1 LNALEMGI
9 IVMRRSDFVFGL
21 GIAVLLSFVLT
32 KVGGTQARK
41 PTKPVV
47 EITTPAPRL
56 PNEELKKLQGVLETS
71 MGEIVI
77 EFYPEKAPAHVNYFV
92 NLAKSGF
99 YNGTTFHRVIL
110 RGIIQGG
117 DPLSKDPTK
126 RALYGTGGLRK
137 LKAEFNDVPHIRGT
151 VSAVLFP
158 GEPNSAGSQ
167 FFICV
172 SDQPSLNGQYTAWGH
187 VVEGMSVVDKI
198 SEVPA
203 DANQQA
209 KERVEIKKAYI
220 RPIPPIPFAEAT
232 KEEMKRFHVV
242 LDTNQGK
249 IELELYPEVAPEH
262 VRNFLKL
269 CKTGLYDNTSWHRVV
284 PGFVIQGGDLSTR
297 IPPVTPEKLSKL
309 LKNLQAEISEL
320 KHEKGTV
327 SMARGE
333 AMDSASTSFFICLAA
348 QPSLD
353 AKYTIFG
360 KVINGEDVIDK
371 ISAVPLVEQEKPKDR
386 INLIHAE
393 VIEQP

>member
-1 LNALEMGI
+1 MKRTFSRCV
-9 IVMRRSDFVFGL
+9 IV
-21 GIAVLLSFVLT
+21 SFVVVLSLSLFVT
-32 KVGGTQARK
+32 APAQTRK
-41 PTKPVV
+41 PG
-47 EITTPAPRL
+47 TPASNPTL
-56 PNEELKKLQGVLETS
+56 PVSSLSVEELKKLQAVLETS

-77 EFYPEKAPAHVNYFV
+77 EFFPEKAPNHVNYFTGLV
-92 NLAKSGF
+92 KSGF
-99 YNGTTFHRVIL
+99 YNGTAFHRVIL

-117 DPLSKDPTK
+117 DPLSKDPSK

-137 LKAEFNDVPHIRGT
+137 LKAEFNDISHERGI

-172 SDQPSLNGQYTAWGH
+172 SDQPSLNKQYTAWGH

-203 DANQQA
+203 DTNQMARQ
-209 KERVEIKKAYI
+209 RVEIKNAYL

-232 KEEMKRFHVV
+232 KEEMKKQHVV
-242 LDTNQGK
+242 LETSLGK
-249 IELELYPEVAPEH
+249 IELEFFPQLAPEH
-262 VRNFLKL
+262 VRNFLNLSKA
-269 CKTGLYDNTSWHRVV
+269 GLYDGTSWHRIV

-297 IPPVTPEKLSKL
+297 TTPVSQEKMGKFVR
-309 LKNLQAEISEL
+309 NLQAELSDL

-333 AMDSASTSFFICLAA
+333 AMDSASTSFFICLDS

-353 AKYTIFG
+353 GKYTNFG
-360 KVINGEDVIDK
+360 KVVSGLEVVDK
-371 ISAVPLVEQEKPKDR
+371 IGAGPVVDNDKPKDR
-386 INLIHAE
+386 VDLIRAE
-393 VIEQP
+393 VIQVP

>member
-1 LNALEMGI
+1 
-9 IVMRRSDFVFGL
+9 MRRS
-21 GIAVLLSFVLT
+21 SFVSRTGMVVLFFL
-32 KVGGTQARK
+32 VLVMMGMTQEKK
-41 PTKPVV
+41 PLNPVV
-47 EITTPAPRL
+47 EKPVPIPAL
-56 PNEELKKLQGVLETS
+56 PAEELKKLQAVLETS

-92 NLAKSGF
+92 SLAKSGF
-99 YNGTTFHRVIL
+99 YNGTTFHRVIFH
-110 RGIIQGG
+110 GIIQGG
-117 DPLSKDPTK
+117 DPLSKDPGK

-137 LKAEFNDVPHIRGT
+137 LKAEFNDVQHVRGT

-167 FFICV
+167 FFVCV

-203 DANQQA
+203 DANQLA

-232 KEEMKRFHVV
+232 KEEMKRCHVL
-242 LDTNQGK
+242 LDTSLGK
-249 IELELYPEVAPEH
+249 IEVELYPEVAPEH

-269 CKTGLYDNTSWHRVV
+269 CKAGLYDGTSWHRIV

-297 IPPVTPEKLSKL
+297 VPPLPPERLGKFV
-309 LKNLQAEISEL
+309 KNLQAELSEL

-333 AMDSASTSFFICLAA
+333 ALDSASTSFFICLAA

-360 KVINGEDVIDK
+360 KVISGEDVIDK
-371 ISAVPLVEQEKPKDR
+371 VAAVPLVEQEKPKDR
-386 INLIHAE
+386 IDLIHAE
-393 VIEQP
+393 VVEQP